1 MNDQAVRHRLVSFC
15 EVSLLDSYFYLL
27 VGRTPELFSI
37 VSLDEQAR
45 WNSTYCTGECTSH
58 HEIALAASSMLWD
71 IGHRDTPHPAQQAML
86 QICLMS
92 ANIYFLI
99 KL

>member
-1 MNDQAVRHRLVSFC
+1 MTRPLDTGWCLSVKYPSWIPIFRN
-15 EVSLLDSYFYLL
+15 LLA
-27 VGRTPELFSI
+27 GRTPELFSI

-71 IGHRDTPHPAQQAML
+71 TGHRDIPHPAQ
-86 QICLMS
+86 
-92 ANIYFLI
+92 
-99 KL
+99 